1 MFLQIFVPVLFA
13 VSARLAQGA
22 LRGVGYE
29 ELSFT
34 TVFADLTSTANAKSG
49 KSMPWL
55 DKLKTMTKL
64 KDASFE
70 ACPGVD
76 NVVGIEKIQYSPL
89 ALSLGAV
96 CGDHHHKI
104 ILYLI

>member
-70 ACPGVD
+70 ACARPCSTARAFDARGERTLRF
-76 NVVGIEKIQYSPL
+76 GETK
-89 ALSLGAV
+89 ASLQRG
-96 CGDHHHKI
+96 
-104 ILYLI
+104 